1 MTNIKLL
8 EDVKVVYWMETIQS
22 KAEVNGEV
30 IEFRYSENSKGS
42 DFYVFDGHNW
52 IGADTDQEN
61 AILSICGSLEINK
74 DSKAGEEFEY
84 DEDDE

>member
-22 KAEVNGEV
+22 TAEVDGEV
-30 IEFRYSENSKGS
+30 IEFRYSENSKGN

-52 IGADTDQEN
+52 VGADTDQEN

>member
-8 EDVKVVYWMETIQS
+8 ENVKVVYWMETIQS
-22 KAEVNGEV
+22 KAEVDGEV

-42 DFYVFDGHNW
+42 DFYVFNGSNW
-52 IGADTDQEN
+52 VEADTDQEN
-61 AILSICGSLEINK
+61 AILSICSSLEINK

-84 DEDDE
+84 DED